1 MQTVLSKNSCIGQL
15 HACKLLCMKYFNFGI
30 TQVLIYTWIN
40 LNNVEIRET
49 VWKKPFIRIL
59 QKAVSHLTLS
69 SIC

>member
-1 MQTVLSKNSCIGQL
+1 MSESIANKNWKKKMQTVLSKNSCIGQL

-49 VWKKPFIRIL
+49 VWKKTIY
-59 QKAVSHLTLS
+59 
-69 SIC
+69 

>member
-49 VWKKPFIRIL
+49 VWKKTIY
-59 QKAVSHLTLS
+59 
-69 SIC
+69 

>member
-49 VWKKPFIRIL
+49 V
-59 QKAVSHLTLS
+59 
-69 SIC
+69 

>member
-1 MQTVLSKNSCIGQL
+1 MSESIANKNWKKKMQTVLSKNSCIGQL

-49 VWKKPFIRIL
+49 V
-59 QKAVSHLTLS
+59 
-69 SIC
+69 